1 MAKIESHM
9 TPEQLENNYEYK
21 VVKRALMREYPWIK
35 DVTFTPNELDQYNLI
50 FLNLIVDP
58 IQMRDTYGYEFNPW
72 LVGRIERGENYRGN
86 YPSLLFDVSYEQG
99 KEDIIDPLNDMIAQ
113 IHNSPAIP
121 QDMRLP
127 NGRTFQATTFVVN
140 PDGPEW

>member
-1 MAKIESHM
+1 MAKIESQM
-9 TPEQLENNYEYK
+9 TPEELENNYEYK

-58 IQMRDTYGYEFNPW
+58 ILMRDTYGYEFNPW
-72 LVGRIERGENYRGN
+72 VVGRIERGENYRGN
-86 YPSLLFDVSYEQG
+86 YPSLLFDVTYEQG
-99 KEDIIDPLNDMIAQ
+99 KDDIIDPLNDMIAQ

-127 NGRTFQATTFVVN
+127 NGRTFQATTFIVN
-140 PDGPEW
+140 PDGPDW

>member
-1 MAKIESHM
+1 
-9 TPEQLENNYEYK
+9 
-21 VVKRALMREYPWIK
+21 
-35 DVTFTPNELDQYNLI
+35 
-50 FLNLIVDP
+50 
-58 IQMRDTYGYEFNPW
+58 MRDAYGYEFNPW

-86 YPSLLFDVSYEQG
+86 YPSLLFDVTYEQG
-99 KEDIIDPLNDMIAQ
+99 KDDIIDPLNDMIAQ

-127 NGRTFQATTFVVN
+127 PGRSFQSTTFVVN